1 MLVRRLWPLAIVATV
16 LAWHPGGHL
25 PTAHVHAQQGNSNN
39 SAEQLG
45 ERNIA
50 PLSDQLTQGLRAVTP
65 EQKRFVAVTVA
76 YVDQGVIPRAMV
88 NLVYRWAIERNANVP
103 FPYFEY
109 AMRTLSKR
117 RGIIL
122 P

>member
-1 MLVRRLWPLAIVATV
+1 MLARRLWLLTIVSTA
-16 LAWHPGGHL
+16 LAWL
-25 PTAHVHAQQGNSNN
+25 PSRLVEAQQGTSIN
-39 SAEQLG
+39 SAERLG
-45 ERNIA
+45 ERSIA
-50 PLSDQLTQGLRAVTP
+50 PLSDQLTKGLRAITP
-65 EQKRFVAVTVA
+65 EQKQFVVVVVA

-88 NLVYRWAIERNANVP
+88 NLVYRWALERNANVP

-117 RGIIL
+117 RGVVL

>member
-1 MLVRRLWPLAIVATV
+1 MLARRLWLLTILGTA
-16 LAWHPGGHL
+16 LAWL
-25 PTAHVHAQQGNSNN
+25 PSGLARAQQGTSIN
-39 SAEQLG
+39 SAERLG
-45 ERNIA
+45 EQNVTS
-50 PLSDQLTQGLRAVTP
+50 LSDQLTQGLRAITP
-65 EQKRFVAVTVA
+65 EQKRFVAVVVA

-88 NLVYRWAIERNANVP
+88 NLVYRWALERSENVP

-117 RGIIL
+117 RGVAL

>member
-1 MLVRRLWPLAIVATV
+1 MLVRRLCLLFAVGMV
-16 LAWHPGGHL
+16 LTWL
-25 PTAHVHAQQGNSNN
+25 PSGRVNAQQGNSSN
-39 SAEQLG
+39 SAERLG
-45 ERNIA
+45 EQNIA
-50 PLSDQLTQGLRAVTP
+50 PLSDQLIKGLRAITP
-65 EQKRFVAVTVA
+65 EQKQFVAVTVA

-88 NLVYRWAIERNANVP
+88 NLVYRWALERNATVP

-117 RGIIL
+117 RGVEL

>member
-1 MLVRRLWPLAIVATV
+1 MLARRLWLLTAIGAA
-16 LAWHPGGHL
+16 LAWLPGGRL
-25 PTAHVHAQQGNSNN
+25 HAQQGNSIN

-45 ERNIA
+45 ERSIA
-50 PLSDQLTQGLRAVTP
+50 PLSDQLIKGLRAVTP
-65 EQKRFVAVTVA
+65 EQKQFVALTVA
-76 YVDQGVIPRAMV
+76 YVEQGVIPRAMV
-88 NLVYRWAIERNANVP
+88 NLVYRWAIERNATVP

-117 RGIIL
+117 RGVTL

>member
-1 MLVRRLWPLAIVATV
+1 MAE
-16 LAWHPGGHL
+16 GCL
-25 PTAHVHAQQGNSNN
+25 PNSVVHAQQGNSSN
-39 SAEQLG
+39 SAEHLSD
-45 ERNIA
+45 RSIA
-50 PLSDQLTQGLRAVTP
+50 PLSDQLTQGLRAITP
-65 EQKRFVAVTVA
+65 EQKQFVAVTVA

-88 NLVYRWAIERNANVP
+88 NLVYRWALERNAQVP